1 MPKVKLED
9 GRMAMLIYRGQSED
23 ERLENALQYH
33 DLQEVVGR
41 LRNRGDLT
49 PGLYNTLAICMQDR
63 VEIIPEE
70 APGDRTPPRAEP
82 VLSEPEGVPPGDVPA
97 GRVRRPR

>member
-1 MPKVKLED
+1 MPRVKLED

-33 DLQEVVGR
+33 DLQEVIGR

-70 APGDRTPPRAEP
+70 VPEQGRPAPEGAPGQEP
-82 VLSEPEGVPPGDVPA
+82 VGVGDVPA
-97 GRVRRPR
+97 PRRSRR

>member
-1 MPKVKLED
+1 MPRVKLED

-33 DLQEVVGR
+33 DLQEVIGR

-70 APGDRTPPRAEP
+70 TPEQGRPA
-82 VLSEPEGVPPGDVPA
+82 PEGAPMGQEPA
-97 GRVRRPR
+97 GVGDAPAPRRSRR